1 MKNFLLGLIAVGVFV
16 TTSSVFVIQEG
27 ERGIVF
33 QFSKIQRTTDGAIQ
47 VFEPGMHFKLPLV
60 ETVRKLDAKVQTLD
74 DPADRFVTSEKKD
87 LLVDSYVK
95 WKIKD
100 FGKYYLATGG
110 RTERAENLFKTIY

>member
-16 TTSSVFVIQEG
+16 ATSSVFVVQEG

-33 QFSKIQRTTDGAIQ
+33 QFSKIQRTTDGAIR

-60 ETVRKLDAKVQTLD
+60 ETLRKLDAKVQTLD

-100 FGKYYLATGG
+100 FGKYFLATGG
-110 RTERAENLFKTIY
+110 RTERA